1 MSELPEK
8 PRRVTLV
15 LGGARS
21 GKSWFSE
28 ELATKRA
35 GNSVLYVATLEPF
48 DDEMRERVKT
58 HQASRPNSWR
68 TLEAPYKL
76 TKGIKEKPGAEQIV
90 LIDCLTLW
98 STNRLLQISPYEGY
112 PGGITEDEPEQTT
125 LTNEPDYAAL
135 EQNLTAEL
143 IELINWLRE
152 QGRGLIL
159 VSNEVGMG
167 LVPPYPLGRVYRDML
182 GRLNQRVAQ
191 LADEVIFCAAGIA
204 VELKQLRFTDY

>member
-1 MSELPEK
+1 MSQLPEK
-8 PRRVTLV
+8 TQRVTLV

-28 ELATKRA
+28 ELAAKRA
-35 GNSVLYVATLEPF
+35 ENSILYVATLEPF
-48 DDEMRERVKT
+48 DDEMKERVKS
-58 HQASRPNSWR
+58 HQASRPTSWR

-76 TKGIKEKPGAEQIV
+76 TVAIKETLGAEQIV
-90 LIDCLTLW
+90 LVDCLTLW

-112 PGGITEDEPEQTT
+112 PGGLTEEEPAQFQEAT
-125 LTNEPDYAAL
+125 ESDYAAL
-135 EQNLTAEL
+135 EQNLTSEL
-143 IELINWLRE
+143 VELINWLRE

-182 GRLNQRVAQ
+182 GRLNQRAAE
-191 LADEVIFCAAGIA
+191 LADEVIFCAAGIP
-204 VELKQLRFTDY
+204 VELKHLRFMDY